1 MANETVLK
9 RYEGNPIITAEA
21 VPTANTI
28 FNSAAVPFGKGYA
41 GVFRVD
47 TTNLECEMHVGF
59 SEDGIHW
66 KIDPEKIVVVSDD
79 PDAVPGGPVN
89 PYDPR
94 VTPLEGEFI
103 VTWCNYCAGPGPHIG
118 AARTVDF
125 KAFTLIADIIF
136 PYNRNGVIFPRKVG
150 GKYAAL
156 HRPSDT
162 GHTPYGDI
170 FYATSPDLVNWG
182 NHHYIFGPRGGWQGG
197 KTGAGPVPIETDEGW
212 LMIYHGVRITCSG
225 YVYAV
230 GAALLDLEKP
240 WKVLYRTKR
249 YLLHPTVPYE
259 RYGDVPNVCFPCAA
273 IVDAKTREVMLYYGA
288 ADTTVCLATG
298 NLDELIDFVKKNS
311 F

>member
-1 MANETVLK
+1 MANETILK

-28 FNSAAVPFGKGYA
+28 FNSAAVRFGKGYA

-47 TTNLECEMHVGF
+47 TQNLECELHVGF
-59 SEDGIHW
+59 SDDGIHW
-66 KIDPEKIVVVSDD
+66 RIDPERIVVQTDD
-79 PDAVPGGPVN
+79 PDATSGGPVN

-94 VTPLEGEFI
+94 VTPIDGEFI
-103 VTWCNYCAGPGPHIG
+103 VTYCSYPSGPGPHMG
-118 AARTVDF
+118 MARTKDF
-125 KAFTLIADIIF
+125 KTFALIGEIVF
-136 PYNRNGVIFPRKVG
+136 PYNRNAVVFPRRING
-150 GKYAAL
+150 MYAAL

-162 GHTPYGDI
+162 GHTAYGDI
-170 FYATSPDLVNWG
+170 FYATSPDLVHWG

-225 YVYAV
+225 YVYAA

-240 WKVLYRTKR
+240 WKVIARSRK
-249 YLLHPTVPYE
+249 YLLHPTTDYE
-259 RYGDVPNVCFPCAA
+259 RVGDVPNVLFPNAA
-273 IVDAKTREVMLYYGA
+273 IVEEKTREFRLYYGC
-288 ADTTVCLATG
+288 ADTCVALATG
-298 NLDELIDFVKKNS
+298 DLDEIVAFVKKNS